1 MDASTKQR
9 LLRQEF
15 EALRPCTGGVPWAPP
30 ELLIPASQAPKF
42 LRRLAELD
50 IALLYGVDLLELQPD
65 HSVLVKDTRQFG
77 KDRTLGLTEAARFVQ
92 SHLATSGAMLF
103 SYDVSDD
110 IPWSE
115 RASILRA
122 KPSLRAQLRSGNQV
136 HVTVTGAAALQAAVD
151 LVWHHVRLVQVRVV
165 RGETLE
171 LIRTPIEWLAKPF
184 NPSRASRRETG
195 SGRGVDNPVPCR
207 VVNETDG
214 IRITG
219 DSGRYEQLEQTTAW
233 IRDVLTGMPDG
244 QFYLMGTMLSYTSPL
259 PEDQWLLPS
268 DLSRT

>member
-1 MDASTKQR
+1 MDASTKQP
-9 LLRQEF
+9 LLQQEF
-15 EALRPCTGGVPWAPP
+15 EALHPCTGGEPWAPP
-30 ELLIPASQAPKF
+30 ELLIPASQALKF
-42 LRRLAELD
+42 LRRPAELD

-77 KDRTLGLTEAARFVQ
+77 KDRALGLTEAARFVQ
-92 SHLATSGAMLF
+92 SHLGTSEAMLF

-110 IPWSE
+110 VPWSE

-122 KPSLRAQLRSGNQV
+122 KPSLRAQLTSENQV

-151 LVWHHVRLVQVRVV
+151 LVWHHVRLVQVGVV

-171 LIRTPIEWLAKPF
+171 L
-184 NPSRASRRETG
+184 
-195 SGRGVDNPVPCR
+195 
-207 VVNETDG
+207 
-214 IRITG
+214 TG

-244 QFYLMGTMLSYTSPL
+244 QFYLMGTMLPYTSPL

-268 DLSRT
+268 DLART

>member
-9 LLRQEF
+9 LLQQEF
-15 EALRPCTGGVPWAPP
+15 EALHPCTGGVPWVPP
-30 ELLIPASQAPKF
+30 ELLIPASQAPEF

-77 KDRTLGLTEAARFVQ
+77 KDRALGLTEAARFVQ

-122 KPSLRAQLRSGNQV
+122 KPSLRAQLTSGNQV

-171 LIRTPIEWLAKPF
+171 L
-184 NPSRASRRETG
+184 
-195 SGRGVDNPVPCR
+195 
-207 VVNETDG
+207 
-214 IRITG
+214 TG

-244 QFYLMGTMLSYTSPL
+244 QFCLMGTMLSYTSPL

-268 DLSRT
+268 DLART

>member
-9 LLRQEF
+9 LLQQEF
-15 EALRPCTGGVPWAPP
+15 EALCPCSGGVPWAPP
-30 ELLIPASQAPKF
+30 ELLIPASQALKF

-77 KDRTLGLTEAARFVQ
+77 KDRTLRLTEAARFVQ
-92 SHLATSGAMLF
+92 SHLATSEAMLF

-115 RASILRA
+115 RASILRE
-122 KPSLRAQLRSGNQV
+122 KPSLRAQLTSGNQV

-171 LIRTPIEWLAKPF
+171 L
-184 NPSRASRRETG
+184 
-195 SGRGVDNPVPCR
+195 
-207 VVNETDG
+207 
-214 IRITG
+214 TG

-233 IRDVLTGMPDG
+233 ICDVLTGMPDG
-244 QFYLMGTMLSYTSPL
+244 QFCLMGTMLSYTSPL